1 MIILRIPDEEIQQAI
16 NMFNE
21 GLSIT
26 KIAKQLGRDRGTLSI
41 RMKAA
46 GVNIVQHCNKKSVN
60 SNFFDEWN
68 EKSAYWLG
76 FIFADGH
83 LSEDGGLDICI
94 KDKEHIEKFKADIES
109 NHKIGIKT
117 INKTDYY
124 RINIRDKNIATR
136 LKELG
141 VVHNK
146 TYGWTIPDIPNEYMN
161 HFIRGLYDGD
171 GNLNIRT
178 KGSTT
183 FRLICYDRTVLESL
197 IETIKY
203 NVEETMDHIRIYEY
217 DYKIPELNISSTKA
231 LEAFLKW
238 LYKDAT
244 IYLDRKY
251 KKYLDYCRLEPRG
264 Q

>member
-1 MIILRIPDEEIQQAI
+1 
-16 NMFNE
+16 
-21 GLSIT
+21 
-26 KIAKQLGRDRGTLSI
+26 
-41 RMKAA
+41 
-46 GVNIVQHCNKKSVN
+46 
-60 SNFFDEWN
+60 
-68 EKSAYWLG
+68 
-76 FIFADGH
+76 
-83 LSEDGGLDICI
+83 
-94 KDKEHIEKFKADIES
+94 
-109 NHKIGIKT
+109 
-117 INKTDYY
+117 
-124 RINIRDKNIATR
+124 
-136 LKELG
+136 
-141 VVHNK
+141 
-146 TYGWTIPDIPNEYMN
+146 MN

-183 FRLICYDRTVLESL
+183 FRIICYDRTVLEAL
-197 IETIKY
+197 MEAIKY
-203 NVEETMDHIRIYEY
+203 NVEETIGHIRIYEY